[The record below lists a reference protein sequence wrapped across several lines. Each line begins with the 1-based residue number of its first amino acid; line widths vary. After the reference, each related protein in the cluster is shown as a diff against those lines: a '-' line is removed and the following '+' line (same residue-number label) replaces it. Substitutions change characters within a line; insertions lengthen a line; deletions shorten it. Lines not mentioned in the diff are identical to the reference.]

1 METQTLT
8 QTINI
13 IIGGDGLANTGAST
27 TLYTIIGA
35 GLIIV
40 AALFLFRHSRNS
52 HFKLGN
58 LTKNRNLNFRGLS
71 IFFLLALFTA
81 SLTLSPLSGT
91 ISAAPTLSLDTNQ
104 EALTVTVPEGGGTAS
119 TTTTLTT
126 GTANSSGYTLT
137 ASLAEA
143 EPGISIKLRG
153 GSITT
158 ATALNAG
165 DPALTLKTTES
176 TTSNDTTE
184 VTLDF
189 TIDSTVTAG
198 TKDLKLAY
206 AISDNEATGPTMQSF
221 TPEQC
226 DALTTYTGTNEEA
239 IIELTDSRG
248 GTTRTYQVAKLADDN
263 CWMLTN
269 LKLGSTTSSITLTP
283 SDTNIAS
290 NLTLPQLST
299 FTFTEEPD
307 EATINDLTDNP
318 HVYGPV
324 PGDTGTGATNYG
336 YLYNWSAATGGE
348 SRTSHTEAD
357 GDAPYSICPANW
369 RLPTTRA
376 QEVLSD
382 ALSLVVYTDGAYSTG
397 GTWSLEITAPITAMV
412 GPFAYNVDGD
422 TVAAALQVAVGE
434 TVTTNTSGIV
444 EGAYEATFSWESLDD
459 TWEIGIDL
467 SDIEQENGP
476 GLYDAR
482 VTRAGTVDYEFTGDY
497 PDLDQAFG
505 GTGEGSYSGE
515 PNIAQWQYDG
525 AFKGVFSGGWFGEFG
540 GQGVGGVFWSASARP
555 GAADGAFYA
564 YFYATGV
571 SPAVGND
578 RFAGFSVRCLLQ

>member
-13 IIGGDGLANTGAST
+13 IIGGDGLANTGVST

-40 AALFLFRHSRNS
+40 AVLFLFRHSRNS

-137 ASLAEA
+137 AALSEA
-143 EPGISIKLRG
+143 ETGISIKLRG

-198 TKDLKLAY
+198 TKDLKLSY
-206 AISDNEATGPTMQSF
+206 AISDNEATSPTMQSF

-226 DALTTYTGTNEEA
+226 DALATYTGTNEEA
-239 IIELTDSRG
+239 VIALTDSRG
-248 GTTRTYQVAKLADDN
+248 GTTQTYQVAKLADDN
-263 CWMLTN
+263 CWMLNN

-299 FTFTEEPD
+299 PTFTEEPD
-307 EATINDLTDNP
+307 EATMNDLFDNP

-324 PGDTGTGATNYG
+324 PGDTGTGETNYG

-348 SRTSHTEAD
+348 SRASHTEAD

-369 RLPTTRA
+369 RLPTASR
-376 QEVLSD
+376 
-382 ALSLVVYTDGAYSTG
+382 
-397 GTWSLEITAPITAMV
+397 I
-412 GPFAYNVDGD
+412 YNEDTEQYDVSGD
-422 TVAAALQVAVGE
+422 FPE
-434 TVTTNTSGIV
+434 
-444 EGAYEATFSWESLDD
+444 
-459 TWEIGIDL
+459 
-467 SDIEQENGP
+467 
-476 GLYDAR
+476 
-482 VTRAGTVDYEFTGDY
+482 
-497 PDLDQAFG
+497 LDQAFG

-515 PNIAQWQYDG
+515 PNIAQWHYDG
-525 AFKGVFSGGWFGEFG
+525 AFKGVFSGYWVGEFG
-540 GQGVGGVFWSASARP
+540 VQGDLGVFWSASARP
-555 GAADGAFYA
+555 DAAGDAFIA
-564 YFYATGV
+564 YFGATEV
-571 SPAVGND
+571 YPAVYTD
-578 RFAGFSVRCLLQ
+578 RLAGFSVRCLLQ

>member
-13 IIGGDGLANTGAST
+13 IIGGDGLANTGVST

-40 AALFLFRHSRNS
+40 AVLFLFRHSRNS

-137 ASLAEA
+137 AALSEA
-143 EPGISIKLRG
+143 ETGISIKLRG

-198 TKDLKLAY
+198 TKDLKLSY
-206 AISDNEATGPTMQSF
+206 AISDNEATSPTMQSF

-226 DALTTYTGTNEEA
+226 DALATYTGTNEEA
-239 IIELTDSRG
+239 VIALTDSRG
-248 GTTRTYQVAKLADDN
+248 GTTQTYQVAKLADDN
-263 CWMLTN
+263 CWMLNN

-299 FTFTEEPD
+299 PTFTEEPD
-307 EATINDLTDNP
+307 EATINDLFDNP

-324 PGDTGTGATNYG
+324 PGDTGTGETNYG

-348 SRTSHTEAD
+348 SRASHTEAD

-369 RLPTTRA
+369 RLPTASR
-376 QEVLSD
+376 
-382 ALSLVVYTDGAYSTG
+382 
-397 GTWSLEITAPITAMV
+397 I
-412 GPFAYNVDGD
+412 YNEDTEQYDVSGD
-422 TVAAALQVAVGE
+422 FPE
-434 TVTTNTSGIV
+434 
-444 EGAYEATFSWESLDD
+444 
-459 TWEIGIDL
+459 
-467 SDIEQENGP
+467 
-476 GLYDAR
+476 
-482 VTRAGTVDYEFTGDY
+482 
-497 PDLDQAFG
+497 LDQAFG

-515 PNIAQWQYDG
+515 PNIAQWHYDG
-525 AFKGVFSGGWFGEFG
+525 AFKGVFSGYWVGEFD
-540 GQGVGGVFWSASARP
+540 GQGDYGLFWSASAHP
-555 GAADGAFYA
+555 DTADGAFYA
-564 YFYATGV
+564 YFNASEV
-571 SPAVGND
+571 NPADGSV
-578 RFAGFSVRCLLQ
+578 RYAGFSVRCLLQ

>member
-40 AALFLFRHSRNS
+40 AVLFLFRHSRNS

-137 ASLAEA
+137 AALSEA
-143 EPGISIKLRG
+143 EPGISIKLKG

-158 ATALNAG
+158 ATALNPG

-226 DALTTYTGTNEEA
+226 DALATYTGTNEEA
-239 IIELTDSRG
+239 IVELTDSRG
-248 GTTRTYQVAKLADDN
+248 GTTQTYQVAKLADGN
-263 CWMLTN
+263 CWMLNN
-269 LKLGSTTSSITLTP
+269 LKLGSTTGSITLTP

-299 FTFTEEPD
+299 ATFTEEPD

-369 RLPTTRA
+369 RLPTASR
-376 QEVLSD
+376 
-382 ALSLVVYTDGAYSTG
+382 
-397 GTWSLEITAPITAMV
+397 I
-412 GPFAYNVDGD
+412 YNEDTEQYDVSGD
-422 TVAAALQVAVGE
+422 FPE
-434 TVTTNTSGIV
+434 
-444 EGAYEATFSWESLDD
+444 
-459 TWEIGIDL
+459 
-467 SDIEQENGP
+467 
-476 GLYDAR
+476 
-482 VTRAGTVDYEFTGDY
+482 
-497 PDLDQAFG
+497 LDQAFG

-525 AFKGVFSGGWFGEFG
+525 AFKGVFSGYWYGEFYV
-540 GQGVGGVFWSASARP
+540 QGDGGVFWSASALP
-555 GAADGAFYA
+555 GNADGAFFA
-564 YFYATGV
+564 YFVAGKVY
-571 SPAVGND
+571 PADYFGRVVG
-578 RFAGFSVRCLLQ
+578 ASVRCLLN